1 MRCVCGGGGGRGE
14 RERQTDTEKL
24 GISAGNLQG
33 VVLINAHQLLR
44 VHDN

>member
-1 MRCVCGGGGGRGE
+1 MRCVCVGGGME
-14 RERQTDTEKL
+14 TETEKP